1 LAFKSDETT
10 AHVGKW
16 TKEEDNTL
24 KDAVQKPNGEER
36 LASYFRLVSGQTK
49 HQCNKRWHNIL
60 GSKSGDTT
68 VRVSKWTKE
77 EDGKLQDAVEKR
89 KGEDW
94 VSISELVPD
103 RTKQQCRNRWQ
114 FVLDSKSDETTPR
127 VGKWTT
133 DEDITLK
140 NAVEKHNG

>member
-1 LAFKSDETT
+1 MAIIGLLLPRWFRVERNNS
-10 AHVGKW
+10 VGIDG
-16 TKEEDNTL
+16 TEED
-24 KDAVQKPNGEER
+24 D
-36 LASYFRLVSGQTK
+36 
-49 HQCNKRWHNIL
+49 
-60 GSKSGDTT
+60 
-68 VRVSKWTKE
+68 
-77 EDGKLQDAVEKR
+77 KLHDAVEKR